1 MQLSI
6 IHIFF
11 KRTVKLVSPIEME
24 IWFILIL
31 SVLIT
36 AIINSLL
43 FTHTKK
49 KLPPEPFTVLI
60 IGNLLWLTKSFS
72 EIEPTLKGFM
82 LKYSPIISPKMGS
95 RTCIFI
101 SSHSLAHCTLVQ
113 NGAVFSNRPK
123 PPPTGQITAS
133 NQRNISTTS
142 YGPIW
147 RLFRRNLT
155 SEILLPASNPT
166 PMPAS
171 SYYVDCIAV
180 DISQYGQVSEI
191 QSKLYEEIAGVMG
204 RHPQSH
210 FVLPHLATEEVE
222 LEAYVVPKNATINFM
237 AADLGWDPKVWKD
250 LMEFKP
256 DRFILMNKDD
266 VFDITRNKEIKM
278 MPFGAGK
285 RICPSFGL
293 PILHLE
299 YFVANLV

>member
-1 MQLSI
+1 MAP
-6 IHIFF
+6 FF
-11 KRTVKLVSPIEME
+11 PTDPNPLPRAKSPP
-24 IWFILIL
+24 
-31 SVLIT
+31 
-36 AIINSLL
+36 AISA
-43 FTHTKK
+43 T
-49 KLPPEPFTVLI
+49 
-60 IGNLLWLTKSFS
+60 S
-72 EIEPTLKGFM
+72 
-82 LKYSPIISPKMGS
+82 
-95 RTCIFI
+95 
-101 SSHSLAHCTLVQ
+101 A
-113 NGAVFSNRPK
+113 
-123 PPPTGQITAS
+123 PPPTVPSGAFSVATLL
-133 NQRNISTTS
+133 QRYSF
-142 YGPIW
+142 P
-147 RLFRRNLT
+147 RQ
-155 SEILLPASNPT
+155 ILLPCPPLGHRCHPSVP
-166 PMPAS
+166 PPSGVYRRPGQSDGS
-171 SYYVDCIAV
+171 SSLRHVLPPPCNVLRRQATRGLV